1 MDKKSI
7 IGIAV
12 VAVLFLGFAYFN
24 SQQQKE
30 YQEQKALYDAYV
42 DSVAR
47 ASQPVTPLAAG
58 ADSLAA
64 TDAVLADPA
73 DADSLAAAARMRQV
87 ETLGEALTAARE
99 AEAGEFTV
107 ENDVMIVRFSTR
119 GGQVKGVTLKDFTK
133 YAPRGERNQPV
144 ELMDPS
150 TSRFGLSFY
159 VKNGLR
165 NIPVNTLD
173 YVFEAQPVET
183 LDDGARQVVMRLPV
197 AEGAALEYRYL
208 IYDTKTPQ
216 RDYLV
221 DFDVRLVNMAHA
233 MANQTQIQIDWTN
246 DTYQNERGFKN
257 ENMYTTLAYR
267 FPDESSIEELGMSEK
282 SKSKEVASQVNWVA
296 FKQQFF
302 SSVFIAPEN
311 VSYANL
317 SFTTAAPESDL
328 LKSFSAQMAVPYTPQ
343 TQNYDF
349 AFYFGPNKYS
359 ILRKVEFPAG
369 DDIHLE
375 RLVPLGWGIFG
386 WVNRWCVIPV
396 FDFLRNYIGSFGI
409 IIFILVLLVKLVI
422 SPLTY
427 KSYVS
432 MAKMRLVKPQIDE
445 LAKKYP
451 KPEDAMKK
459 QQATMELYKK
469 AGINPMGGCIPM
481 LIQMPILIAMFRF
494 FPASIELREQPFLW
508 ADDLSSYDS
517 IVNLPFSIPFYGDH
531 VSLFALLMA
540 VSLFGYSWF
549 NYQQTASSQP
559 QMAGMKFMM
568 VYMMPIMMLF
578 WFNSY
583 SSGLCYY
590 YLLSNIFT
598 IGQTLVIRRMVD
610 DNKIHAI
617 MQANA
622 AKKSKGKKSKFQQ
635 RYEELMRQQEA
646 QQRAKRK

>member
-30 YQEQKALYDAYV
+30 YLEQKAAYEAYV
-42 DSVAR
+42 DSVAAAAR
-47 ASQPVTPLAAG
+47 AAAPV
-58 ADSLAA
+58 ADSLASGNGVQA
-64 TDAVLADPA
+64 EVAAA
-73 DADSLAAAARMRQV
+73 EAAAAVRERQV
-87 ETLGEALTAARE
+87 ETLGESLTAARE
-99 AEAGEFTV
+99 AEAEEFIV
-107 ENDVMIVRFSTR
+107 ENDVMAVLFSTR
-119 GGQVKGVTLKDFTK
+119 GGQIKGVTLKDYTQ
-133 YAPRGERNQPV
+133 YGPRGKRDRKIEM
-144 ELMDPS
+144 MDPA
-150 TSRFGLSFY
+150 TARFGLSFY
-159 VKNGLR
+159 LKNGLK
-165 NIPVNTLD
+165 NVPVNTLD
-173 YVFEAQPVET
+173 YVFTAQPVVGEA
-183 LDDGARQVVMRLPV
+183 DGAKSVVMRLPV
-197 AEGAALEYRYL
+197 AERAYLEYRYL
-208 IYDTKTPQ
+208 IYDTEAPE

-221 DFDVRLVNMAHA
+221 DFDVRLVNMAPE
-233 MANQTQIQIDWTN
+233 MANQTQIQIDWANT
-246 DTYQNERGFKN
+246 TFQNEKGFQN
-257 ENMYTTLAYR
+257 ENMYTTLSYR
-267 FPDESSIEELGMSEK
+267 FPDETSIEELGMSEGAK
-282 SKSKEVASQVNWVA
+282 SKNISTQVNWVA

-302 SSVFIAPEN
+302 SSVFIAPDN

-317 SFTTAAPESDL
+317 AFDTAAPESSL
-328 LKSFSAQMAVPYTPQ
+328 LKTFTAQMGVPYTPQ
-343 TQNYDF
+343 TEGYDF

-359 ILRKVEFPAG
+359 ILKKIGEPGGA
-369 DDIHLE
+369 DIYLE

-517 IVNLPFSIPFYGDH
+517 IVNLPFSIPFDGDH